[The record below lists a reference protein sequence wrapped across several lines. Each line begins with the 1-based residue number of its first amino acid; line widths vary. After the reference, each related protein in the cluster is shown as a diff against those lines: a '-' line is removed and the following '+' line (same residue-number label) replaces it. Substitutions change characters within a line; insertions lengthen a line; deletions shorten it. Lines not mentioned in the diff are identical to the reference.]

1 MLMKINL
8 SYLFFYGQCFLIP
21 KFPSKVL
28 QYQPLYSTSV
38 TQSSPTL
45 CNPMDCSLPGFSVL
59 GILQARILEQIT
71 IPFSRGS
78 FQPRDGTCV
87 SALQADSLPSE
98 PPGKPFICYAQFQ
111 MNFYICCGVELRAHF
126 SHKDTQ
132 LLQQHL
138 LKRVSPSTRCLSLV
152 SIKCMYKNLFLDT
165 SVLTIFVSNF
175 YVTTALP
182 LCYKFILFF
191 KLLY

>member
-28 QYQPLYSTSV
+28 QYQPLYATSV

-98 PPGKPFICYAQFQ
+98 PPGK
-111 MNFYICCGVELRAHF
+111 
-126 SHKDTQ
+126 Q
-132 LLQQHL
+132 LILQQQMIETV
-138 LKRVSPSTRCLSLV
+138 LKAYQ
-152 SIKCMYKNLFLDT
+152 IQE
-165 SVLTIFVSNF
+165 VLARADDFILRFYCSELIFVC
-175 YVTTALP
+175 TKLQQ
-182 LCYKFILFF
+182 FF
-191 KLLY
+191 SFKYSR